1 MWRLLTHK
9 SYHIIHIHS
18 CEFSHCKV
26 PVLWLGT
33 RQTWACIRGNPRF
46 WVLFCFSQSVIS
58 LNVWGVG
65 KCLSRWVA
73 MFYLLG
79 QEISVTV
86 CLLLFLPF
94 PYQKV
99 NARSIPSSTKPLQER
114 YWTWKPWEFH
124 GLCSPSKGKSIESS
138 PRELM

>member
-65 KCLSRWVA
+65 KCLDGWQCSTFWVRRSLC
-73 MFYLLG
+73 Y
-79 QEISVTV
+79 
-86 CLLLFLPF
+86 CLPPPFSPLPL
-94 PYQKV
+94 P
-99 NARSIPSSTKPLQER
+99 
-114 YWTWKPWEFH
+114 
-124 GLCSPSKGKSIESS
+124 KGKCKEHSFLHQTLAGEVLNLKALGISWFMQ
-138 PRELM
+138 PQQREEHWV